1 MPNTLKM
8 AALAVAVSVAA
19 MVAAPCAAAQPDPTA
34 PADFVL
40 LGDIDPSIVLD
51 IRYITAHNFTAD
63 PVDGYQAPMCILT
76 PPAAEALA
84 RATAQFV
91 EQGYSLK
98 VRSADEGGDCA
109 APVSE
114 RFPDNTIDMAATAS
128 TPWRTHSTTASRARR
143 PTTYR
148 APHGASRLPL
158 RDSLQDKVIRLL
170 TRSRG
175 SSVLLGSN
183 PPAGWR
189 RVSPRASTASA
200 WASCLST
207 ATDHRAIVPERALRR
222 HI

>member
-8 AALAVAVSVAA
+8 AALAVAVSLAA

-40 LGDIDPSIVLD
+40 LRDIDPSIVLD
-51 IRYITAHNFTAD
+51 IRYITAHNFTGD

-114 RFPDNTIDMAATAS
+114 RFPDNTIDMGTGYDCFDTLAHTLDHRIQGEAADDISS
-128 TPWRTHSTTASRARR
+128 TTRGISTTATRFL
-143 PTTYR
+143 PG
-148 APHGASRLPL
+148 HGNSIFDTQPRLQFPSGLKPASR
-158 RDSLQDKVIRLL
+158 V
-170 TRSRG
+170 
-175 SSVLLGSN
+175 
-183 PPAGWR
+183 A
-189 RVSPRASTASA
+189 
-200 WASCLST
+200 
-207 ATDHRAIVPERALRR
+207 
-222 HI
+222 